1 MPLLDINDSEFQEQL
16 FGLQKAELIALV
28 KCLRKLKTL
37 CWAQAYKDSGLKWEL
52 APTTS
57 VAQYYSIR
65 VTQKMRAL
73 VARRGEFVVFV
84 SLHTD
89 HDSAYE

>member
-37 CWAQAYKDSGLKWEL
+37 SWAQVYKDSGLKWEL
-52 APTTS
+52 ARTTS

-73 VARRGEFVVFV
+73 VTRRGEFVVFV